1 MRLSAILVV
10 CLALALACFGCS
22 EDEPTQPPP
31 PPSGTIAVAPPSASV
46 FVHSSQ
52 AFVATTGDTADHSVT
67 WRLRR
72 DPALSDTLD
81 VGTIV
86 ATGPKSVT
94 YTAPATVENL
104 LGYSLTLQAVSDRDT
119 TVRGTTQIIVPAV
132 QVALVPDHLF
142 SVLPATPVPFNVLVG
157 NTPNKGFT
165 LAVNDI
171 PGGDAAVGTL
181 VATGPASATYT
192 APARDTTATYVLEAR
207 STDDTRRFG
216 LANVSVR
223 AGFQLPA
230 AGNADQWAPE
240 WNLGTPKLAYVRG
253 GAGAWQLVVYNFENQ
268 AEQVLTSFTRTGAV
282 YDGRIAWS
290 DDGLRILFSEE
301 VGGQRKIGV
310 IQANGTERTSF
321 GPQGAIDYEEA
332 CFVPLSSDSI
342 YVTQHQ
348 GTNWSLRAYPLASG
362 LGSVG
367 RVLYTPPAR
376 AEVHSPDAAIL
387 EGIRRPFVAFETV
400 VDGDGTVRSLKDDGE
415 GVPGVAYSSA
425 TARTEQVRW
434 AFPLD
439 GGEWITFVYGQR
451 NLVYRVNRSGLD
463 LPQPCYVDYFDEA
476 SADLKAIVPS
486 YFGFGNPQAV
496 TRRDASGHWRIW
508 VVDFPPSGVIP
519 VSRAQS
525 AGGRVAMRSGSLSS
539 AR

>member
-1 MRLSAILVV
+1 MRLNAILVV
-10 CLALALACFGCS
+10 SLALVCFGCS

-52 AFVATTGDTADHSVT
+52 DFVATTGDTADHSVT

-72 DPALSDTLD
+72 DPLLSDTLD

-86 ATGPKSVT
+86 STGAKTVT
-94 YTAPATVENL
+94 YTAPAKVENL
-104 LGYSLTLQAVSDRDT
+104 LGYSLTLQAVSTRDT
-119 TVRGTTQIIVPAV
+119 TVRGSTQIIVPAV
-132 QVALVPDHLF
+132 QVALVPDHLL
-142 SVLPATPVPFNVLVG
+142 SVLPAVQVPFYVLVG

-165 LAVNDI
+165 LAVNGI
-171 PGGDAAVGTL
+171 PGGDAGVGTF

-192 APARDTTATYVLEAR
+192 APAHDTSATYVLEAR
-207 STDDTRRFG
+207 SSDDTRRVG

-230 AGNADQWAPE
+230 AANADQWAPE
-240 WNLGTPKLAYVRG
+240 WSPTSPKLAYVRG
-253 GAGAWQLVVYNFENQ
+253 AAGSWQLVTYDFDSQ
-268 AEQVLTSFTRTGAV
+268 AEQVLVTFARTGTT
-282 YDGRIAWS
+282 YDGRVAWS
-290 DDGLRILFSEE
+290 DDGLRLLFSEE

-310 IQANGTERTSF
+310 IQANGTGRTSF

-348 GTNWSLRAYPLASG
+348 GNSWSLRAYPLSAG

-376 AEVHSPDAAIL
+376 AEVHSPDAANL
-387 EGIRRPFVAFETV
+387 EGIRRPYVAFETV
-400 VDGDGTVRSLKDDGE
+400 VDGDGTVRSMKDDG
-415 GVPGVAYSSA
+415 GTGPPGVAYSSA
-425 TARTEQVRW
+425 TARTDQVRW

-439 GGEWITFVYGQR
+439 GGEWITFVHR
-451 NLVYRVNRSGLD
+451 TNDLVHRVNRSGLD
-463 LPQPCYVDYFDEA
+463 LPQPCYVDYFAEG
-476 SADLKAIVPS
+476 SADLKALPPGI
-486 YFGFGNPQAV
+486 FGFGSAQAV
-496 TRRDASGHWRIW
+496 TRRDATGHWRTWI
-508 VVDFPPSGVIP
+508 VEFPPSWGIP
-519 VSRAQS
+519 VSRGQ
-525 AGGRVAMRSGSLSS
+525 GSSLTV
-539 AR
+539 RLIP